1 MAKYQIP
8 VFAHIRYTPEIEVSH
23 IPVTI
28 VVEAPTAEEAGDK
41 AFIAM
46 KDATLEWSGWDRA
59 NLKEVE

>member
-28 VVEAPTAEEAGDK
+28 VVEARTAEEAAIK

-46 KDATLEWSGWDRA
+46 KNATLEWSGWDRA
-59 NLKEVE
+59 NIKEIG